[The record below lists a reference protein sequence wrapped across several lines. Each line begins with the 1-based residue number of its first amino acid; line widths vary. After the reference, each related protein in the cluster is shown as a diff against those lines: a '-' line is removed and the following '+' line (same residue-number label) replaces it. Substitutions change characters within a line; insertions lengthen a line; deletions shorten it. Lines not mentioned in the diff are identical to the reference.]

1 MKPIITLENVGK
13 QYKIR
18 SAGASYE
25 TFRDVLTDLTV
36 GRLRRQQ
43 QKKPSHET
51 FWALNQ
57 VNLRIAPGDVLGIIG
72 RNGAGK
78 STLLK
83 LISHITEPT
92 TGRIEIYGRVGSL
105 LEVGT
110 GFHPELT
117 GRENVYLSGAI
128 LGMTRKEIDRKFDE
142 IVSFSEIERFIDVP
156 VKWYSSGMYVRLAF
170 SVAAHVEP
178 EILILDEVLSV
189 GDASFQVKCFNKL
202 EAIRRDGRTILF
214 VSHNMQSVL
223 RLCKRVIFLSE
234 GTVIADGPPSEVAS
248 QYVSSRLRSSAEQTW
263 DDINSAP
270 GDEVARLVAVRVRTE
285 DGTVTDVIDIR
296 KAVNIEM
303 EYEILAAGEAL
314 APNMHFFNED
324 GIYLFITGDRSTQP
338 KDIGRYTSTV
348 RIPGNFL
355 AEGTISVNVAL
366 SSPLAIRFNE
376 PGVVTFQVID
386 TLDGNSARGHYSGP
400 MPGVIRPLLNW
411 TTTFTPAD
419 AKPVCALEDVTV

>member
-18 SAGASYE
+18 SARASYE

-43 QKKPSHET
+43 QTKSSHEK

-57 VNLRIAPGDVLGIIG
+57 VNLVVAPGEVLGIIG

-83 LISHITEPT
+83 LISRITEPT
-92 TGRIEIYGRVGSL
+92 TGRIELYGRIGSL

-128 LGMTRKEIDRKFDE
+128 LGMTRAEINRKFDE
-142 IVSFSEIERFIDVP
+142 IVSFSEIEKFIDVP

-189 GDASFQVKCFNKL
+189 GDAAFQIKCFNKL
-202 EAIRRDGRTILF
+202 ETIRKDGRTILF

-234 GTVIADGPPSEVAS
+234 GRVIADGQPSEVAS
-248 QYVSSRLRSSAEQTW
+248 QYITSRLRSSAEQTW
-263 DDINSAP
+263 DDIDNAP
-270 GDEVARLVAVRVRTE
+270 GDEVVRLVAVRVRTE
-285 DGTVTDVIDIR
+285 DGTVTDVVDVR
-296 KAVNIEM
+296 KPVTVEM
-303 EYEILAAGEAL
+303 EYQILTAGERL

-324 GIYLFITGDRSTQP
+324 GVYLFVTGDRSKQP

-348 RIPGNFL
+348 CIPGNFL

-366 SSPLAIRFNE
+366 SSPLSIRINE
-376 PGVVTFQVID
+376 PSVVTFQVID
-386 TLDGNSARGHYSGP
+386 TLEGDSARGDYTGP

-411 TTTFTPAD
+411 TTTFTPRD
-419 AKPVCALEDVTV
+419 ANPVCALEDVTV